1 MRIVCIHGHPDDAE
15 ILAGGTVALLPES
28 GHSITIV
35 SMTPGD
41 CGSTV
46 HGAEEIAAIRRK
58 EAAQSASLIGAGY
71 VCAEFRD
78 MAIFN
83 TDDARRRVT
92 ELIRKARPDIVPPA
106 PPGHSPSDHEPTT
119 LLATPPPCSASPPH

>member
-46 HGAEEIAAIRRK
+46 HGAEGIAAVRRK

-83 TDDARRRVT
+83 TNDARQRVT
-92 ELIRKARPDIVPPA
+92 ELIPQARPDIVLPA
-106 PPGHSPSDHEPTT
+106 PPAGYTCDHHD
-119 LLATPPPCSASPPH
+119 ASR